1 MRDITSIGEAL
12 IDLTW
17 TGTSPTGVPLYAA
30 NPGGAPANVAV
41 AAARLGARTAFI
53 GKVGPDAFGEQ
64 LRQMLRDNGVDDR
77 GLKTGQSPTTLA
89 VVSVDGAGERSF
101 SFLRGADGELSADE
115 VEEKELEA
123 GKILH
128 FGSVSLTPGMARS
141 ATIFAARHAHR
152 AGVLVSFDPNYREKI
167 WQDRSQA
174 AQWITLVLPLVDILK
189 LSREELPLACGTQE
203 LEEGTRRLEEGGIS
217 LILVTLGAQGVFCR
231 WRGESFVVP
240 GVPTKVADTNGAGD
254 TFLGAVLAQLCRR
267 GEHPLE
273 ELNGEELREILL
285 FANRAAALTCSRS
298 GAIPAMPNLEEV
310 NQAAQAEHLEEL
322 P

>member
-17 TGTSPTGVPLYAA
+17 TGESRAGVPLYAA

-41 AAARLGARTAFI
+41 AAARLGAKTAFI
-53 GKVGPDAFGEQ
+53 GKVGPDGFGAQ
-64 LRQMLRDNGVDDR
+64 LRRVLQENGVDDS
-77 GLKTGQSPTTLA
+77 GLLTAQLPTTLA
-89 VVSVDGAGERSF
+89 IVSVDGAGERSF

-115 VEEKELEA
+115 VAEEELEA

-128 FGSVSLTPGMARS
+128 FGSVSLTPGRARS

-152 AGVLVSFDPNYREKI
+152 AGILVSFDPNYREKI
-167 WQDRSQA
+167 WQDEGQA
-174 AQWITLVLPLVDILK
+174 RQWINMVLPLVDILK
-189 LSREELPLACGTQE
+189 LSLEELPLAAGTE
-203 LEEGTRRLEEGGIS
+203 NLEDGARRLEEGGVS
-217 LILVTLGAQGVFCR
+217 LVLVTLGAEGVFCR

-240 GVPTKVADTNGAGD
+240 GVKTAVADTNGAGD
-254 TFLGAVLAQLCRR
+254 TFLGALLARLCRR

-273 ELNGEELREILL
+273 GLEGAELREILS
-285 FANRAAALTCSRS
+285 FANQAAALTCSRS
-298 GAIPAMPNLEEV
+298 GAIPAMPTLEEV
-310 NQAAQAEHLEEL
+310 NQAAQAENPEES